1 MTCEIRGTGSYVP
14 QTVLTNAELA
24 HRLDI
29 DESWIVD
36 KTHIRER
43 RVAAPEEAT
52 SDLATE
58 AARRALESA
67 GISASEIDLIVLATS
82 TPDQPM
88 PATACHVQANLGAHR
103 AVAFDVDSVC
113 SGFVYAFVVAHAI
126 LASQSWA
133 RHALVLGAD
142 TYSRVL
148 DYTDRRTAVL
158 FGDGAGAVVLG
169 PAPQPADSRGC
180 LLATS
185 LGSDGTMADLVQ
197 IPAGGSRRP
206 ATPQTLADREH
217 YFAMHG
223 GDVRRLANKV
233 FPTLVHD
240 LLAAASMRLDDVD
253 LIVPHQA
260 NGAMLEEWASDLGL
274 GPGVLHRTVEKYGN
288 TGAASVPITL
298 DDAVRA
304 GRLRSLARVLMVA
317 FGGGMSW
324 GGVAVSWGAA
334 GSALENATDRAA
346 GAGRQ
351 TDVQA

>member
-1 MTCEIRGTGSYVP
+1 MMTPEILGTGSYLP
-14 QTVLTNAELA
+14 RQVLTSSELA
-24 HRLDI
+24 RRLDI
-29 DESWIVD
+29 DDEWIVER
-36 KTHIRER
+36 TRIRER
-43 RVAAPEEAT
+43 RIAAPDEAT

-58 AARRALESA
+58 AAWRALESA
-67 GISASEIDLIVLATS
+67 GISASDIDLIVLATS
-82 TPDQPM
+82 TPDQPI

-126 LASQSWA
+126 LASQGWA

-148 DYTDRRTAVL
+148 DYTDRRTAIL

-169 PAPQPADSRGC
+169 PAPQPADGRAGV
-180 LLATS
+180 LATS
-185 LGSDGTMADLVQ
+185 LGSDGTTADLVR

-206 ATPQTLADREH
+206 TTLDTVVNGQH
-217 YFAMHG
+217 YFAMRG

-240 LLAAASMRLDDVD
+240 LLSAASLRLDDVD

-260 NGAMLEEWASDLGL
+260 NGAMLDEWATDLGVD
-274 GPGVLHRTVEKYGN
+274 PGVLHRTVERYGN

-298 DDAVRA
+298 DDAVRS
-304 GRLRSLARVLMVA
+304 GRLGDVATLLLVA

-324 GGVAVSWGAA
+324 GGIAVNWRAASAHTETAA
-334 GSALENATDRAA
+334 GVGMSVHVCA
-346 GAGRQ
+346 
-351 TDVQA
+351 

>member
-1 MTCEIRGTGSYVP
+1 MTTCGILGTGSYLP
-14 QTVLTNAELA
+14 RRVLTSDELA
-24 HRLDI
+24 RRMDI
-29 DESWIVD
+29 DERWIVER
-36 KTHIRER
+36 TRIRER

-58 AARRALESA
+58 AARRALAAA
-67 GISASEIDLIVLATS
+67 GTPANDIDLIILATS

-88 PATACHVQANLGAHR
+88 PASACHVQANLGAHR

-126 LASQSWA
+126 LASQGWA
-133 RHALVLGAD
+133 RHALVIGAD

-169 PAPQPADSRGC
+169 PRRADGRAGV
-180 LLATS
+180 LATS
-185 LGSDGTMADLVQ
+185 LGSDGTTADLVQ
-197 IPAGGSRRP
+197 IAAGGSRRP
-206 ATPQTLADREH
+206 TTPETVANGEH
-217 YFAMHG
+217 YFAMRG

-233 FPTLVHD
+233 FPTLMDD
-240 LLAAASMRLDDVD
+240 LLAAASLRLDQVD

-260 NGAMLEEWASDLGL
+260 NGAMLDEWATGLGL
-274 GPGVLHRTVEKYGN
+274 APGVLHRTVEKYGN

-298 DDAVRA
+298 DDAVHT
-304 GRLRSLARVLMVA
+304 GRLADPATVLMVA

-324 GGVAVSWGAA
+324 GGVAVTWSAA
-334 GSALENATDRAA
+334 GRPDLDAPTTSERRTHVHA
-346 GAGRQ
+346 
-351 TDVQA
+351 

>member
-1 MTCEIRGTGSYVP
+1 MTTCGILGTGSYLP
-14 QTVLTNAELA
+14 RRVLTSDELA
-24 HRLDI
+24 RRLDI
-29 DESWIVD
+29 DEQWIVER
-36 KTHIRER
+36 TRIQER

-58 AARRALESA
+58 AARRALAAA
-67 GISASEIDLIVLATS
+67 GTPASEIDLIILATS

-88 PATACHVQANLGAHR
+88 PASACHVQANLGALR

-133 RHALVLGAD
+133 RHALVIGAD

-169 PAPQPADSRGC
+169 PSPQDGRAGV
-180 LLATS
+180 LATS
-185 LGSDGTMADLVQ
+185 LGSDGTTADLVQ
-197 IPAGGSRRP
+197 IAAGGSRRP
-206 ATPQTLADREH
+206 TTPETVANGEH
-217 YFAMHG
+217 YFAMKG

-233 FPTLVHD
+233 FPTLMDD
-240 LLAAASMRLDDVD
+240 LLAAASLRLDQVD

-260 NGAMLEEWASDLGL
+260 NGAMLDEWATGLGL
-274 GPGVLHRTVEKYGN
+274 APGVLHRTVEKYGN

-298 DDAVRA
+298 DDAVHS
-304 GRLRSLARVLMVA
+304 GRYADPATVRLVA
-317 FGGGMSW
+317 VGGGMSW
-324 GGVAVSWGAA
+324 GGVAVNWCTT
-334 GSALENATDRAA
+334 GSPDLEALSI
-346 GAGRQ
+346 AGRH
-351 TDVQA
+351 THVHA